1 MKRKIAG
8 ITTVLLGALFLS
20 GTAWAQ
26 CQGAEKAEKAVVA
39 EVGKSG
45 PGLYAERRRRERGNP
60 LLIQGKT
67 VVLEWFNPGCP
78 FVKRVHL
85 ENGPMPAM
93 VKKHVDGGGVWLAI
107 NSGAPG
113 KQGTGMEANQ
123 KALKDY
129 GISWPLLLDESG
141 KVGRS
146 YAAVKTPHVYVING
160 EGTLVYAGGVDSTN
174 GGGYGEGDYTN
185 HLQAALDEVKAGE
198 SGDNRF
204 HESVGL
210 LGQIRR
216 LIQLWWR
223 YRRAWQA
230 RLVRPVP
237 LPPDHLHRAVRYPL
251 LQEACQGGN
260 RPIYPRSMKR
270 VGHNGHLD
278 IRQFPVVSGAFTKIG
293 SRMRSSW
300 SASL

>member
-26 CQGAEKAEKAVVA
+26 CQGSAEKAEKAVVA
-39 EVGKSG
+39 EVGKAAPDFTLKGVDGKEVTLSSFK
-45 PGLYAERRRRERGNP
+45 
-60 LLIQGKT
+60 GKT

-146 YAAVKTPHVYVING
+146 M
-160 EGTLVYAGGVDSTN
+160 
-174 GGGYGEGDYTN
+174 
-185 HLQAALDEVKAGE
+185 Q
-198 SGDNRF
+198 
-204 HESVGL
+204 
-210 LGQIRR
+210 Q
-216 LIQLWWR
+216 
-223 YRRAWQA
+223 
-230 RLVRPVP
+230 
-237 LPPDHLHRAVRYPL
+237 
-251 LQEACQGGN
+251 
-260 RPIYPRSMKR
+260 
-270 VGHNGHLD
+270 
-278 IRQFPVVSGAFTKIG
+278 
-293 SRMRSSW
+293 
-300 SASL
+300 